1 MSMIRWDPY
10 RHMLSLREAM
20 NRLFDESFGWSP
32 SDWATLTESGLPIAV
47 DMYEADDDKVVI
59 KAALPGMEAEDV
71 DISITGNTLT
81 VKGEF
86 QAEEE
91 GERGSVYFQERRYG
105 KFQRSITLPGD
116 IDADA
121 VDAEFEDG
129 ILTMTLPK
137 TEEAKPKQ
145 IPVKAKS

>member
-1 MSMIRWDPY
+1 
-10 RHMLSLREAM
+10 MLSLREAM

-32 SDWATLTESGLPIAV
+32 SDWAMRTESGLPIAV

-59 KAALPGMEAEDV
+59 KAALPGLKAEGV
-71 DISITGNTLT
+71 DISITGSTLT
-81 VKGEF
+81 VKGEL

-91 GERGSVYFQERRYG
+91 GERGDVYFLERRYG

-116 IDADA
+116 IDPDA

-129 ILTMTLPK
+129 ILTVTLPK